1 MTSLTYLLNTQ
12 DPRCC
17 NRKKSRVA
25 LEINLLENAIYALYL
40 LVMLGTFC
48 LFNNS
53 KGIYVCV
60 TFLVGIAGNIY
71 SINYSINQKMY
82 EGHDSD
88 ADPDSDVST
97 EESTEREVEQAAS
110 IIGDF
115 KNVVDDVEDDSE
127 VETSQSTPA
136 SDYDRLSREYTRIEQ
151 IIQAIAAEYRQKAMD
166 AKQAAAAAVIE
177 AADYDSEAEARD
189 NAADQREYNED

>member
-1 MTSLTYLLNTQ
+1 
-12 DPRCC
+12 
-17 NRKKSRVA
+17 VA

-48 LFNNS
+48 LFKNT

-82 EGHDSD
+82 EGNDSD
-88 ADPDSDVST
+88 IEPDSDVST
-97 EESTEREVEQAAS
+97 EESTEEEVEQGAS
-110 IIGDF
+110 ILEDF
-115 KNVVDDVEDDSE
+115 KNVVDEIEDESE
-127 VETSQSTPA
+127 VLDTNPPTVAAE
-136 SDYDRLSREYTRIEQ
+136 YDRLSREYTRIEQ

-166 AKQAAAAAVIE
+166 AKQAAAVAVIE
-177 AADYDSEAEARD
+177 AADYDSETEARD